1 VQRLLADF
9 YLKILIFIL
18 IQITAYYL
26 VIKNKS
32 IFKFY
37 EYHQIQK
44 THHDYTPRIGG
55 LIIFLVFYL
64 CNFTVNNFYLNKDLI
79 IFVSG
84 LIIVLIG
91 TKEDLF
97 SNVKA
102 KNRLLTI
109 LGASVIVI
117 LPLEYLPIINIP
129 IIEKIFEYKFISII
143 FFSLCLTIIANGINI
158 IDGLNGHASL
168 TLISSALCI
177 IYLDFSIIKINNH
190 IVLYLIFLFFFFLF
204 NFPIGKIFLGDA
216 GAYWLGWFLAIYVI
230 NFFAANK
237 DINNWYAVVIF
248 FYPAMEVLFSFT
260 RKVFLGRSPFKP
272 DLQHIHLKMYHYI
285 KSKNANPLATL
296 FLMPLSISPPIY
308 LFLNIHY
315 GFSIFLIIFLQIII
329 YFLYFIILPNPKEQ
343 FI

>member
-1 VQRLLADF
+1 MQRLLADF

-18 IQITAYYL
+18 IQITACYL

-37 EYHQIQK
+37 EYDQIQK

-64 CNFTVNNFYLNKDLI
+64 CNFTVNNFYLNKDII

-102 KNRLLTI
+102 KNRLLTV

-117 LPLEYLPIINIP
+117 LSLEYLPIINIP

-143 FFSLCLTIIANGINI
+143 FF
-158 IDGLNGHASL
+158 H
-168 TLISSALCI
+168 
-177 IYLDFSIIKINNH
+177 
-190 IVLYLIFLFFFFLF
+190 
-204 NFPIGKIFLGDA
+204 
-216 GAYWLGWFLAIYVI
+216 YV
-230 NFFAANK
+230 
-237 DINNWYAVVIF
+237 
-248 FYPAMEVLFSFT
+248 
-260 RKVFLGRSPFKP
+260 
-272 DLQHIHLKMYHYI
+272 
-285 KSKNANPLATL
+285 
-296 FLMPLSISPPIY
+296 
-308 LFLNIHY
+308 
-315 GFSIFLIIFLQIII
+315 
-329 YFLYFIILPNPKEQ
+329 
-343 FI
+343 